1 VAHLHRLEAQGR
13 IARETGAD
21 GVHRFRAR

>member
-13 IARETGAD
+13 AGRETGAD